1 MVTGINLLGQGPPLV
16 PESGATILDNDLTM
30 SAPEGTVFPVNN
42 AAILIRG
49 FAQGNAVLN
58 NRIRGRAR
66 TAVAVVGQGQGL
78 PGSNT
83 LVSNDLDGFQSSL
96 TDIFVDAGV
105 TNTAVIGRPARVE
118 DHGTGTVIV
127 PMQ

>member
-1 MVTGINLLGQGPPLV
+1 MVT
-16 PESGATILDNDLTM
+16 LTH
-30 SAPEGTVFPVNN
+30 
-42 AAILIRG
+42 
-49 FAQGNAVLN
+49 

-66 TAVAVVGQGQGL
+66 AALAVMDLNGGI
-78 PGSNT
+78 PGNNFF
-83 LVSNDLDGFQSSL
+83 VANDLDGFQSSL